1 MIPVRTVVIQD
12 LCTAIRT
19 IPEIK
24 FVDRTKARPVDLA
37 LVSTPAC
44 FIYDILPEQ
53 RSRNGLWMES
63 TLEIAFVVFVPL
75 TSADTSTG
83 QADFHE
89 TADILSARIH
99 SALLTQIP
107 VTSRKVITDIEEV
120 AIERELPNEQYG
132 ELTYTCMVKYRHA
145 RGNGFTTEISC

>member
-1 MIPVRTVVIQD
+1 MTPIRTQVIED

-24 FVDRTKARPVDLA
+24 TVMRTKARPVDLA
-37 LVSTPAC
+37 LVDTPAC
-44 FIYDILPEQ
+44 FIFDTLPEQ
-53 RSRNGLWMES
+53 RDRNGQWMES

-75 TSADTSTG
+75 TAGDESFGAV
-83 QADFHE
+83 DFHE

-107 VTSRKVITDIEEV
+107 VTQKAIVDIEETT
-120 AIERELPNEQYG
+120 IEREIPNVQFG
-132 ELTYTCMVKYRHA
+132 ELTYVCIVKYRHA
-145 RGNGFTTEISC
+145 RGNGFTTAISC

>member
-1 MIPVRTVVIQD
+1 MIPIRTQVIAD

-24 FVDRTKARPVDLA
+24 HVERTKARPVDLA

-44 FIYDILPEQ
+44 FIYDALPET
-53 RSRNGLWMES
+53 RSRNGQWMES

-75 TSADTSTG
+75 TTADTSQG

-99 SALLTQIP
+99 RALLTEIP
-107 VTSRKVITDIEEV
+107 TTMKAIVDIEE
-120 AIERELPNEQYG
+120 ATIEREIPNEQYG
-132 ELTYTCMVKYRHA
+132 ELTYTCIVKYRHQ
-145 RGNGFTTEISC
+145 RGNGFTTDISC

>member
-1 MIPVRTVVIQD
+1 MTPIRTEVIED
-12 LCTAIRT
+12 LCIAIRT

-53 RSRNGLWMES
+53 RSRNGQWMES

-75 TSADTSTG
+75 TAADTSQG

-107 VTSRKVITDIEEV
+107 ATNKAITDIEEV
-120 AIERELPNEQYG
+120 TIERELPNEQYG
-132 ELTYTCMVKYRHA
+132 ELMYTCIVRYRHK
-145 RGNGFTTEISC
+145 RGDGFSTAISC

>member
-1 MIPVRTVVIQD
+1 MIPIRTQVIAD

-24 FVDRTKARPVDLA
+24 FVERTKARPVDLA

-44 FIYDILPEQ
+44 FIYDALPEQ

-63 TLEIAFVVFVPL
+63 TLEIAFVVFIPL
-75 TSADTSTG
+75 TAEDTSQG

-89 TADILSARIH
+89 TADVISARIH

-107 VTSRKVITDIEEV
+107 VSNKSITDIEE
-120 AIERELPNEQYG
+120 ATIERELPNEQYG
-132 ELTYTCMVKYRHA
+132 ELTYICIVKYRHA
-145 RGNGFTTEISC
+145 RGDGFTTEISC

>member
-1 MIPVRTVVIQD
+1 MTPIRTMVVED
-12 LCTAIRT
+12 LCIAIRT

-24 FVDRTKARPVDLA
+24 FVERTKARPVDLA
-37 LVSTPAC
+37 LVDTPAC
-44 FIYDILPEQ
+44 FIYDALPEQ
-53 RSRNGLWMES
+53 RSRNGSWMES

-75 TSADTSTG
+75 TAGDTSTG

-107 VTSRKVITDIEEV
+107 RTNKAITDIEEST
-120 AIERELPNEQYG
+120 IERELPNEQYG
-132 ELTYTCMVKYRHA
+132 ELTYTCVVKYRHA
-145 RGNGFTTEISC
+145 RGNGFTTAISC

>member
-1 MIPVRTVVIQD
+1 MIPIRTMVIED

-19 IPEIK
+19 IPEIE
-24 FVDRTKARPVDLA
+24 FVARSKAVPVDLA

-44 FIYDILPEQ
+44 FIFDILPEL
-53 RSRNGLWMES
+53 RSRNGQWMEN

-75 TSADTSTG
+75 TAADTSTG

-107 VTSRKVITDIEEV
+107 VTNKAITDIVEV
-120 AIERELPNEQYG
+120 TIERELPNEQYG
-132 ELTYTCMVKYRHA
+132 ELTYTCLVKYRHA
-145 RGNGFTTEISC
+145 RGNAFTTEISC